1 MSNMTSQTS
10 SPLHIEN
17 TVNSLSKTEL
27 KLPQAFKTYRQMM
40 DDEMIGAGISLI
52 QNLANKTDFNI
63 VPNKDSSEAE
73 IKLVKKL
80 NQSLMNL
87 NGMTKVEFINYVF
100 SMLPYGH
107 SIFEMVFNRVEGT
120 LVFNTF
126 SPIHPINIQKYVYKR
141 NNLEKL
147 DLNPADND
155 GLIYN
160 KEVSEKSI
168 NGDKVLM
175 FKLNSDLDNPL
186 GRSLLNRT
194 YIPWKKKEIVGEY
207 ELISVAKNLSGVM
220 KIKAPAEYIN
230 DYQNNPN
237 SENALYLTDLI
248 DQAELMHGG
257 KSSVVVVA
265 SDTNDNG
272 VPLFDITTIG
282 NAVGNDTDTNAIM
295 NRLDTSILTTL
306 YTDILTL
313 GQGSSGSFALSDSKT
328 SLLAL
333 FIDSLFNVVSSTFSK
348 AIKQAYN
355 LNNITPKTALAT
367 LKFDSVESLD
377 FEAFTRGWQRLVES
391 GIVVADDKL
400 EDFVRERSK
409 APIKDAT
416 SSRIKPES
424 TVVNN
429 DRKEKEK

>member
-1 MSNMTSQTS
+1 MTKQQS

-17 TVNSLSKTEL
+17 TVNSLSKQDL
-27 KLPQAFKTYRQMM
+27 KLPYAFKTYRSML

-52 QNLANKTDFNI
+52 QNLTNKTPYSI
-63 VPNKDSSEAE
+63 EANKDSSPEE
-73 IKLVKKL
+73 IKLVNKL
-80 NQSLMNL
+80 NESMKNL
-87 NGMTKVEFINYVF
+87 SGMTKVEFINYVL

-107 SIFEMVFNRVEGT
+107 SIFEMVFTRKEGT
-120 LVFNTF
+120 LVFDTF
-126 SPIHPINIQKYVYKR
+126 SPIHPINVKRYVYKH
-141 NNLEKL
+141 NTLLKLEL
-147 DLNPADND
+147 TPADND
-155 GLIYN
+155 GLIFN
-160 KEVSEKSI
+160 SEVMSEDLKGEKI
-168 NGDKVLM
+168 LM

-186 GRSLLNRT
+186 GRSLLSRT

-230 DYQNNPN
+230 DYQNKPN
-237 SENALYLTDLI
+237 SDNAMYLTDLI

-265 SDTNDNG
+265 SDTTDTG
-272 VPLFDITTIG
+272 VALFDITTLG
-282 NAVGNDTDTNAIM
+282 NNDGNDVDTNAIM

-313 GQGSSGSFALSDSKT
+313 GQGTSGSFALSDSKT

-333 FIDSLFNVVSSTFSK
+333 FIDSLFNVISTTFSK
-348 AIKQAYN
+348 AIKQAYD
-355 LNNITPKTALAT
+355 LNGVKPKTSYAT
-367 LKFDSVESLD
+367 LKFAEVESLD

-391 GIVVADDKL
+391 GIVIADEKL
-400 EDFVRERSK
+400 EDYVRDVAK
-409 APIKDAT
+409 APLRDDAT
-416 SSRIKPES
+416 KRVRVESSTSPI
-424 TVVNN
+424 NN